1 MLPRACRTAGPWVC
15 IPLWGFGNLVQSL
28 HAGVAVDWRLHGY
41 RPMASHAVLQ
51 PVATTADV
59 PHGVMPLSLAG
70 SRTACATAAQWVKR
84 PCIEVVGLT
93 SPGNLAF

>member
-1 MLPRACRTAGPWVC
+1 
-15 IPLWGFGNLVQSL
+15 
-28 HAGVAVDWRLHGY
+28 
-41 RPMASHAVLQ
+41 MASHAVLQ